1 MAAITGDIG
10 LMPVGDLIIWIANRG
25 LTGTFMVKKRGC
37 DSRFVIRDG
46 QLWQGASLDPREY
59 LGQHLINFGYI
70 SEDQLQKAFDTQQ
83 ETHVPLGRV
92 LVMVDA
98 VKQDQLDRVLLFK
111 TRESILEAMSWTEG
125 SFKLVDEVP
134 ETTELDTISPVDL
147 HETHSEALAR
157 AQMWNEIRSVF
168 PSDATRVEALIDP
181 SQLTGFDKKLVQL
194 MAAGRSIGEASLE
207 LRSMDFQTYARLYD
221 LYNRK
226 AVRPRLAHGHD
237 AGQAHSQGQATLPLA
252 RSPTPQPARAQ
263 GGTSA
268 SAKGK
273 ASPQAQAAPMGRAPT
288 PPPQQGAMG
297 RAPTPPPSPGAGQMR
312 RAPTPQ
318 PGQVAT
324 MSPPPTTQNERPT
337 PFQGAAP
344 KAPLPSPQAGIGMST
359 YVLVRPEKPDEAPG
373 VLVPAEA
380 QDPAA
385 ALRVALAG
393 RNWSDALLLAQR
405 IIELDPLNSE
415 AIAAWRVA
423 EAQLKKS
430 APADESV
437 DLKKVPRLAMPR
449 EQVALT
455 HLTSKERYVLS
466 RVDGRRSLQQIA
478 AVSPIQKE
486 ELVRIVNAFI
496 SRGVLKLE

>member
-1 MAAITGDIG
+1 MATLTGDIG

-98 VKQDQLDRVLLFK
+98 VKQDLLERVLLFK
-111 TRESILEAMSWTEG
+111 TRESLLEAMSWTEG
-125 SFKLVDEVP
+125 SFKLIDEVP
-134 ETTELDTISPVDL
+134 ETTELDTATAVDL
-147 HETHSEALAR
+147 HEAHSEALAR

-181 SQLTGFDKKLVQL
+181 GHLSGFDKKLVQL

-226 AVRPRLAHGHD
+226 AVRPRLAPVESQPPSTQPLTR
-237 AGQAHSQGQATLPLA
+237 ALTPPPRGQRTGTPK
-252 RSPTPQPARAQ
+252 RTTTPQPQ
-263 GGTSA
+263 QVQ
-268 SAKGK
+268 
-273 ASPQAQAAPMGRAPT
+273 QAQQAIA
-288 PPPQQGAMG
+288 
-297 RAPTPPPSPGAGQMR
+297 

-318 PGQVAT
+318 PSSSQKSAASPASPASQMGRSPTPQQQPGAYAA
-324 MSPPPTTQNERPT
+324 MSPPPTTHNERPT
-337 PFQGAAP
+337 PFAGAAP
-344 KAPLPSPQAGIGMST
+344 KATMPSSGAGIGPST
-359 YVLVRPEKPDEAPG
+359 YVLVRPEKPAEAPG

-380 QDPAA
+380 QDPTA

-405 IIELDPLNSE
+405 IIELDPVNTE

-430 APADESV
+430 APADEAV